1 MFNPM
6 PRPLIGMPPSRGFKE
21 RHQRIMLQYSISLQ
35 PNPQKPS
42 EAPKAYAKVQFSE
55 VVELEDFVKHIASHN
70 TVYSEGVIVGVF
82 TEMVGCLRE
91 HLVNGKKVKLGPLGD
106 FSPSLSSRGA
116 ASPEDFS
123 ASYITAVN
131 VNFQPGNRLTNLIA
145 DAHFELVS
153 SRIAQAA
160 TLKAEKSGQSTVDLA
175 AAKEAAKKNGSDTES
190 GSTGNDNTNDNQNQ
204 NTGGTGTNGNDDP
217 NQNGGGS
224 NTGGNGG
231 SDGDDPDSGM
241 E

>member
-1 MFNPM
+1 M
-6 PRPLIGMPPSRGFKE
+6 
-21 RHQRIMLQYSISLQ
+21 Q

-55 VVELEDFVKHIASHN
+55 VVELPEFVKHIASHN

-91 HLVNGKKVKLGPLGD
+91 HLLDGKKVKLGALGD
-106 FSPSLSSRGA
+106 FSPSLSSKGA
-116 ASPEDFS
+116 NSADDFS
-123 ASYITAVN
+123 ASYITGVN
-131 VNFQPGNRLTNLIA
+131 VNFQPGVKLTNLIA

-160 TLKAEKSGQSTVDLA
+160 TLKAEKSGQTTVDLA
-175 AAKEAAKKNGSDTES
+175 AAKEAAKKTGS
-190 GSTGNDNTNDNQNQ
+190 STD
-204 NTGGTGTNGNDDP
+204 GTGTNTGGSSSTTNPTDP
-217 NQNGGGS
+217 TDEPGGSGGSTGGG
-224 NTGGNGG
+224 GN
-231 SDGDDPDSGM
+231 SDGGDGM

>member
-1 MFNPM
+1 M
-6 PRPLIGMPPSRGFKE
+6 
-21 RHQRIMLQYSISLQ
+21 Q

-204 NTGGTGTNGNDDP
+204 NTGGTDTGGTTGGGDNT
-217 NQNGGGS
+217 GGGS
-224 NTGGNGG
+224 NSGGNTGGGG
-231 SDGDDPDSGM
+231 NYEPDSGM
-241 E
+241 